1 MRMTQHHLHLCAWLV
16 VVLSLAS
23 VVWNS
28 RAVGSLKITSLT
40 IFWCAFHH
48 VSPFGCWPS
57 SFSELLHQHCSGVNV
72 HSSLCAIDV
81 AKVFVDPLNLL
92 RDMELPIDSIRSV
105 GQNGRKLFH
114 HVSPFRCW
122 PSSFSELLCQRCS
135 GVNIHSSLCAID
147 VAKVLLI
154 LSTCSVTRNCPLTAS
169 GAWAKMAKNVCGF
182 PQRPTVPPLPQKKV
196 RATPASRATLQT
208 SMVRSARST

>member
-48 VSPFGCWPS
+48 VSPFG
-57 SFSELLHQHCSGVNV
+57 
-72 HSSLCAIDV
+72 
-81 AKVFVDPLNLL
+81 
-92 RDMELPIDSIRSV
+92 
-105 GQNGRKLFH
+105 
-114 HVSPFRCW
+114 CW